1 MKKEIHRYQG
11 DDGLEVTWDKERC
24 IHFAACV
31 HSVPDAFDP
40 DRRPW
45 VKPDAA
51 DRDEVARAVRLCP
64 TGALAMAGREHPEAS
79 EPNRLEVAADGP
91 IYARGDLEV
100 RSADGEVL
108 LEDTRVALCR
118 CGVSDNKPL
127 CDNSHQEAGFADEG
141 ALGDTKLSPEGETGE
156 GKLVMKVTAD
166 GPVVLEGPF
175 ELTTSGGRTVR
186 GEKAALCRCGQSANK
201 PFCDGSHVDAGFEAG

>member
-11 DDGLEVTWDKERC
+11 DDGPEVTWDKERC

-31 HSVPDAFDP
+31 HSVPDAFNP

-45 VKPDAA
+45 VQPDAA
-51 DRDEVARAVRLCP
+51 DPEEVARAVRLCP
-64 TGALAMAGREHPEAS
+64 TGALAMPGREEA
-79 EPNRLEVAADGP
+79 EPPRPNHLEVADGGP
-91 IYARGDLEV
+91 IFARGDLEL

-108 LEDTRVALCR
+108 LRDTRVALCR

-127 CDNSHQEAGFADEG
+127 CDNSHRKAGFEDEG
-141 ALGDTKLSPEGETGE
+141 SLGETKLSAEGQTGE
-156 GKLVMKVTAD
+156 GRLVMKVTEN

-186 GEKAALCRCGQSANK
+186 GEKAALCRCGQSGNK